1 MSEQQAQT
9 AKAVYEQLLAARQEL
24 AQLRSVRPY
33 LCGLT
38 LHAPGMRPLRLEG
51 VQAEKLSC
59 AADAAEAWLLA
70 RLATLEQQLAAL

>member
-1 MSEQQAQT
+1 MTEQQVQT
-9 AKAVYEQLLAARQEL
+9 ATAVYEQLLAARKEL

-38 LHAPGMRPLRLEG
+38 LHAPGMRPFKIEG
-51 VQAEKLSC
+51 LQAEKLTC

-70 RLATLEQQLAAL
+70 RIAALEQQLAEL